1 MTKKLLMVAAA
12 AVISFASPAFATD
25 LTVPADGKIAND
37 AAAKGGACQKV
48 CDKVSWN
55 GQWVTTVQGKM
66 SVCGT
71 AYGDVE
77 AGPIWNQ
84 KDAEKK
90 CPVVTKTTFT
100 GVWTNDTGKPNAV
113 CGCRSGEAFK
123 R

>member
-1 MTKKLLMVAAA
+1 MSKKLLFAALLA
-12 AVISFASPAFATD
+12 ASTFAAPAYATD

-37 AAAKGGACQKV
+37 AAARGGACQKV
-48 CDKVSWN
+48 CDKVKWN

-71 AYGDVE
+71 AYGNVD

-84 KDAEKK
+84 ADAEKK
-90 CPVVTKTTFT
+90 CPTVTKTTFT
-100 GVWTNDTGKPNAV
+100 GVWTNETGNANAV
-113 CGCRSGEAFK
+113 CGCRSGQPFK